1 MFDNYTYEELD
12 SEEAKD
18 LIKVINTE
26 ASTLSDFLLFNLN
39 AVNITIEE
47 LSSDKSK
54 LVQTSAIGSLLEAV
68 FMAKKIETLIEEKKD
83 SIKITSSE
91 IESIL
96 INCKAIINGVETIGK
111 LNKENMLKTDSSEL
125 LVYLVV

>member
-39 AVNITIEE
+39 VVNITIEE

-54 LVQTSAIGSLLEAV
+54 LVQTSAIGSLLEVV
-68 FMAKKIETLIEEKKD
+68 FMAKKVVTLIEEKKA